1 MLQLV
6 VHRSPRGGLELA
18 DNSKIQER
26 ERERDGKQ
34 PIEILGS
41 VIQSSV

>member
-26 ERERDGKQ
+26 ERDGKQ